1 MLLLTRQSKPL
12 RMKNSDKEQILEN
25 AKAFFRENIVYSHIN
40 NGCKK
45 AAKLKEYN
53 VNPFLYKYLANF
65 LSGSDDAYSIAK
77 ALVLPRVLGSSI
89 NTSFGMHM
97 QKLVSTLFQGMGSTT
112 QGIDLEY
119 IDAVDGRKKY
129 CQLKAGP
136 NTINFDDVTTINNHF
151 SGVRNLARTN
161 NLNIGL
167 NDLVVGVLYG
177 EKIQLSSHYKSIEK
191 DYPVLVGEE
200 FWYRLTGDE
209 NFYTELIDAIGDVAI
224 EVNGKEVLEETIQ
237 ALAEEIKTKYK
248 VE

>member
-1 MLLLTRQSKPL
+1 M
-12 RMKNSDKEQILEN
+12 
-25 AKAFFRENIVYSHIN
+25 
-40 NGCKK
+40 
-45 AAKLKEYN
+45 
-53 VNPFLYKYLANF
+53 
-65 LSGSDDAYSIAK
+65 
-77 ALVLPRVLGSSI
+77 
-89 NTSFGMHM
+89 
-97 QKLVSTLFQGMGSTT
+97 
-112 QGIDLEY
+112 
-119 IDAVDGRKKY
+119 
-129 CQLKAGP
+129 
-136 NTINFDDVTTINNHF
+136 
-151 SGVRNLARTN
+151 ARTN